1 MTGLIILGII
11 IMMVIPGRLFIYDKS
26 KDANMMMLPIAN
38 RSPLFRCEVITLSR
52 EGETLQR
59 IPIKKYKESNGLLD
73 AVIWTEPE
81 DTTELISHIE
91 IQNGI
96 TYSISTHTFLL
107 GTDRFG
113 RDIMSR
119 MIVGGQY
126 TLAVGLLSV
135 LIALLIGVFIGAVA
149 GYYGGLTDGVLSWFM
164 NVIWSLPTLL
174 IVIALNLALGK
185 GFWQVFLAIGLTM
198 WVDVARIVRG
208 QVMSLKQKE
217 FVTAAHVLGFGDFRI
232 LFRHILPNCMSA
244 LIVITCSNF
253 ASAIL
258 LESGLSFLGFGNQ
271 PPAPSWG
278 MMIKEHYAFLILH
291 IPHLALIPGAAIG
304 LLVLSVNLVGIGLRD
319 VLDVKLR

>member
-1 MTGLIILGII
+1 MLIVLL
-11 IMMVIPGRLFIYDKS
+11 VIPGRFFIYDKS
-26 KDANMMMLPIAN
+26 RDANMMMLPVACKP
-38 RSPLFRCEVITLSR
+38 PLFSCKVLSLLNNDKVL
-52 EGETLQR
+52 ER
-59 IPIKKYKESNGLLD
+59 IPVKELVKSRGSVE

-81 DTTELISHIE
+81 DTTVLRRIITTESYEISK
-91 IQNGI
+91 
-96 TYSISTHTFLL
+96 HTFLL

-113 RDIMSR
+113 RDILSR

-135 LIALLIGVFIGAVA
+135 LIALLIGVFIGAIA
-149 GYYGGLTDGVLSWFM
+149 GYYGGIIDAALSWMM

-198 WVDVARIVRG
+198 WVDVARIIRG

-217 FVTAAHVLGFGDFRI
+217 FVAAAHVLGFGDMRI
-232 LFRHILPNCMSA
+232 LFRHILPNCISA

-258 LESGLSFLGFGNQ
+258 LESGLSFLGFGIQ

-291 IPHLALIPGAAIG
+291 IPHLALIPGIAIG
-304 LLVLSVNLVGIGLRD
+304 MLVLGVNLMGIGLRD
-319 VLDVKLR
+319 ILDVKNE